1 MADTTLT
8 ASSPSLGIT
17 DLESLLNEAASVYT
31 GEREFVGAIGG
42 HEVRFVYIL
51 DSDASTLVSV
61 RGIAQDLL
69 KLTTPPPSWLPFWG
83 KGLTADVAMRIAWA
97 QHCKLAF
104 RGAEK
109 PLGTLDLL
117 KFSRK
122 AGLLFVLLTDQIAT
136 DSTGVLARAESEV
149 IEALGEDLPP
159 TMEG

>member
-1 MADTTLT
+1 MADATMTP
-8 ASSPSLGIT
+8 SSPSLGIT
-17 DLESLLNEAASVYT
+17 DLESLLNEAAAVYT

-42 HEVRFVYIL
+42 HEVRFVYTL
-51 DSDASTLVSV
+51 DSDASTLVAV
-61 RGIAQDLL
+61 RGIAQDLM
-69 KLTTPPPSWLPFWG
+69 KLTTPPPAWLPFWG
-83 KGLTADVAMRIAWA
+83 KGITADVAMRIAWA
-97 QHCKLAF
+97 QHTRCAF
-104 RGAEK
+104 KGAEK
-109 PLGTLDLL
+109 PMGTLELL